1 MALSNTRR
9 PVVLLQLTD
18 MHLHA
23 AADSRMRGVTTF
35 ETLVAVL
42 EQALGDKRWPPDAI
56 IVTGDVV
63 QDESRAG
70 YERFRE
76 TMQPFGVPVFCL
88 PGNHDD
94 PELMAEVLG
103 AAPFQVCGNTILEGW
118 TLFFLSTFVRGDDG
132 GQLGAAALSML
143 DEALA
148 ACPDQHALVCLHHQ
162 PLPMGSAWLDGV
174 GLRDSEQFLAGIARH
189 THVRGVVW
197 GHVHQASDRTRNGVR
212 FLSTPSTCSQFL
224 PDAEF
229 FALDSRPPGFRWL
242 RLEHDGRIET
252 EIDWL
257 RSADQP

>member
-42 EQALGDKRWPPDAI
+42 EQALGDTRWPPDAI

-70 YERFRE
+70 YERFRD
-76 TMQPFGVPVFCL
+76 TLQPFGVPVFCL

-103 AAPFQVCGNTILEGW
+103 AAPFQVCGSTILEGW
-118 TLFFLSTFVRGDDG
+118 TLFFLSTFVGGDDG
-132 GQLGAAALSML
+132 GQLG
-143 DEALA
+143 
-148 ACPDQHALVCLHHQ
+148 H
-162 PLPMGSAWLDGV
+162 G
-174 GLRDSEQFLAGIARH
+174 LAGAVGDDPVQDAVARDE
-189 THVRGVVW
+189 GVAEY
-197 GHVHQASDRTRNGVR
+197 G
-212 FLSTPSTCSQFL
+212 
-224 PDAEF
+224 DA
-229 FALDSRPPGFRWL
+229 PPGP
-242 RLEHDGRIET
+242 GR
-252 EIDWL
+252 
-257 RSADQP
+257 RR